1 MNILITNDDGV
12 GARGIKT
19 LAEKMLEKHNV
30 IVVAPREQK
39 SASSHSISINIP
51 IKIREEKIEG
61 LDCKAYSIVG
71 TPADCTQAGISLL
84 AKDIDLVI
92 SGINRGFN
100 SGIDILYSG
109 TVSAAIEGA
118 IYDVPSIAISMD
130 VDWNRDDE
138 DYSKAANWVSKVV
151 NLAEKKYLKKNVV
164 LNVNVPNINEE
175 GRIIYDN
182 IRKFIRYL
190 LSCNLGEVLTMFLAT
205 LFYLPNPLSPI
216 QILLV
221 NLATDGLPAIALG
234 VDPADSD
241 IMRQTPRAKN
251 ESIFARGLVEK
262 IVVRGSL
269 IGICTLLSFMIGRY
283 YGMNLETCRT
293 LALCTLVMSQLIHV
307 FECRSERHSIFEIK
321 LFTNPYLVGAVLI
334 SIIMI
339 TSVLYIPFFRGIFH
353 TVALSF
359 SQWLIV
365 MFFSGII
372 ALINSVYLLI
382 KSK

>member
-175 GRIIYDN
+175 DIKGLKVCKIGKSTY
-182 IRKFIRYL
+182 KTEYVL
-190 LSCNLGEVLTMFLAT
+190 LQEDDDRVYETRGVRNEIEKDESDLYFLSQGYVTLTPLHFDFTNFKELNEV
-205 LFYLPNPLSPI
+205 
-216 QILLV
+216 
-221 NLATDGLPAIALG
+221 
-234 VDPADSD
+234 
-241 IMRQTPRAKN
+241 K
-251 ESIFARGLVEK
+251 K
-262 IVVRGSL
+262 
-269 IGICTLLSFMIGRY
+269 
-283 YGMNLETCRT
+283 
-293 LALCTLVMSQLIHV
+293 
-307 FECRSERHSIFEIK
+307 IFE
-321 LFTNPYLVGAVLI
+321 
-334 SIIMI
+334 
-339 TSVLYIPFFRGIFH
+339 
-353 TVALSF
+353 
-359 SQWLIV
+359 
-365 MFFSGII
+365 
-372 ALINSVYLLI
+372 
-382 KSK
+382 

>member
-1 MNILITNDDGV
+1 MNILITNDDGI

-175 GRIIYDN
+175 DIKGLKVCKIGKSTY
-182 IRKFIRYL
+182 KTEYVL
-190 LSCNLGEVLTMFLAT
+190 LQEDDDRVYETRGVRNEIEKDESDLYFLSQGYVTLTPLHFDFTNFKELNEV
-205 LFYLPNPLSPI
+205 
-216 QILLV
+216 
-221 NLATDGLPAIALG
+221 
-234 VDPADSD
+234 
-241 IMRQTPRAKN
+241 K
-251 ESIFARGLVEK
+251 K
-262 IVVRGSL
+262 
-269 IGICTLLSFMIGRY
+269 
-283 YGMNLETCRT
+283 
-293 LALCTLVMSQLIHV
+293 
-307 FECRSERHSIFEIK
+307 IFE
-321 LFTNPYLVGAVLI
+321 
-334 SIIMI
+334 
-339 TSVLYIPFFRGIFH
+339 
-353 TVALSF
+353 
-359 SQWLIV
+359 
-365 MFFSGII
+365 
-372 ALINSVYLLI
+372 
-382 KSK
+382 

>member
-1 MNILITNDDGV
+1 MNILITNDDGI

-61 LDCKAYSIVG
+61 LDCKSYSIVG

-175 GRIIYDN
+175 DIKGLKVCKIGKSTY
-182 IRKFIRYL
+182 KTEYVL
-190 LSCNLGEVLTMFLAT
+190 LQEDDDRVYETRGVRNEIEKDESDLYFLSQGYVTLTPLHFDFTNFKELNEV
-205 LFYLPNPLSPI
+205 
-216 QILLV
+216 
-221 NLATDGLPAIALG
+221 
-234 VDPADSD
+234 
-241 IMRQTPRAKN
+241 K
-251 ESIFARGLVEK
+251 K
-262 IVVRGSL
+262 
-269 IGICTLLSFMIGRY
+269 
-283 YGMNLETCRT
+283 
-293 LALCTLVMSQLIHV
+293 
-307 FECRSERHSIFEIK
+307 IFE
-321 LFTNPYLVGAVLI
+321 
-334 SIIMI
+334 
-339 TSVLYIPFFRGIFH
+339 
-353 TVALSF
+353 
-359 SQWLIV
+359 
-365 MFFSGII
+365 
-372 ALINSVYLLI
+372 
-382 KSK
+382 